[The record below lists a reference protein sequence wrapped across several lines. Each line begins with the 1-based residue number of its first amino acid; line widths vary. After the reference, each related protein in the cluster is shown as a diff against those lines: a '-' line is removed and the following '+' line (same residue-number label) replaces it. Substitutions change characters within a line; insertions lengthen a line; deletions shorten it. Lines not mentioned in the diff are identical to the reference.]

1 MYRRFDRR
9 ALGSTGI
16 LAAALLMVACGSNG
30 GPTEPDPTP
39 EPDPDPTPTPTPTVE
54 GRPIYA
60 VDLSNKLL
68 VFGTESAETVA
79 KSTVISGLPTL
90 NRIVE
95 IDFRPSDGKL
105 YGVGNDSRVYTIDPA
120 TAEATAVSDEPF
132 TPGIASFFDIHFG
145 MSFDP
150 GTEKLRLIS
159 GDFGVSWVIDPDDG
173 TAEAGPTVEVAE
185 GDPHEGAT
193 LHLAGLTAVPVG
205 LGGSSIV
212 ADGSQE
218 ATCQI
223 IDALLLGI
231 DPDLGALFST
241 CDPNGG
247 VWESLGEFPAALRCA
262 QIKFDHDD
270 DGLYISVLENG
281 KQHLY
286 KVDPFTFD
294 VQGSV
299 QEVPVDSPIQ
309 GFAFPFAGS
318 EASLV
323 AQALG
328 EEAAAEGSVP
338 TLSSVGSGSSPD
350 LTDQCAGGD

>member
-1 MYRRFDRR
+1 MYRSFARR
-9 ALGSTGI
+9 ALGSTAI
-16 LAAALLMVACGSNG
+16 LAAALLMVSCGSDG

-39 EPDPDPTPTPTPTVE
+39 TPDPTPEPTPTPTVE

-68 VFGTESAETVA
+68 VFGTESAETIA
-79 KSTVISGLPTL
+79 RSTVISGLPTL

-120 TAEATAVSDEPF
+120 TAEATPVSSEPF

-145 MSFDP
+145 MSFHP
-150 GTEKLRLIS
+150 VTERLRLIS
-159 GDFGVSWVIDPDDG
+159 GDFGVSWSIDPDDG
-173 TAEAGPTVEVAE
+173 TAEAGPAVEVAE

-193 LHLAGLTAVPVG
+193 LHLAGLTAVPAG

-212 ADGSQE
+212 ADGSQG
-218 ATCQI
+218 AVCQI
-223 IDALLLGI
+223 VDALFLAI

-241 CDPNGG
+241 CDQNAG
-247 VWESLGEFPAALRCA
+247 VWESLGDFPAALRCT
-262 QIKFDHDD
+262 QIKFDYE
-270 DGLYISVLENG
+270 DGNLWLSVVESG

-286 KVDPFTFD
+286 KLDPFTFD

-299 QEVPVDSPIQ
+299 QEVPANSPIQ
-309 GFAFPFAGS
+309 GFAFPPAGS
-318 EASLV
+318 DASLV
-323 AQALG
+323 ASALG
-328 EEAAAEGSVP
+328 AEAASYAAAS
-338 TLSSVGSGSSPD
+338 LSSVGSGPSPD
-350 LTDQCAGGD
+350 LADQCAGES

>member
-1 MYRRFDRR
+1 MYRTFDRR

-16 LAAALLMVACGSNG
+16 LAAALFMIACGSDG

-39 EPDPDPTPTPTPTVE
+39 TPDPTPDPTPTPTVE
-54 GRPIYA
+54 GRPVYA

-68 VFGTESAETVA
+68 VFGTESAETIA

-120 TAEATAVSDEPF
+120 TAEATPVSSDPF

-150 GTEKLRLIS
+150 GTEQLRLIS

-173 TAEAGPTVEVAE
+173 TAEAGPAVEVAE

-193 LHLAGLTAVPVG
+193 LHLAGLTAVPAG

-212 ADGSQE
+212 AGGSE
-218 ATCQI
+218 GAVCQI
-223 IDALLLGI
+223 VDALFLAI

-241 CDPNGG
+241 CDQNAG
-247 VWESLGEFPAALRCA
+247 VWESLGDFPATLRCT
-262 QIKFDHDD
+262 QIKFDYE
-270 DGLYISVLENG
+270 DGDLWLSVIENG

-286 KVDPFTFD
+286 KLDPFTFD

-299 QEVPVDSPIQ
+299 QEVPTNSPIQ
-309 GFAFPFAGS
+309 GFAFPPAGS
-318 EASLV
+318 DASLV
-323 AQALG
+323 AGALG
-328 EEAAAEGSVP
+328 DGSASGAAT
-338 TLSSVGSGSSPD
+338 TLSSVGSGTSPD
-350 LTDQCAGGD
+350 LDAQCAGGS

>member
-1 MYRRFDRR
+1 MYRTLDHR
-9 ALGSTGI
+9 ATLRSAGVLT
-16 LAAALLMVACGSNG
+16 ATLLMMACGSDG
-30 GPTEPDPTP
+30 GPTDPSPSPD
-39 EPDPDPTPTPTPTVE
+39 PDPDPTPTPTPTVE
-54 GRPIYA
+54 GRPVYA
-60 VDLSNKLL
+60 VDLSNRLL

-79 KSTVISGLPTL
+79 SSRVITGLPTL

-120 TAEATAVSDEPF
+120 TAAATPVSDEPF
-132 TPGIASFFDIHFG
+132 TPSIASAFDKHFG

-150 GTEKLRLIS
+150 ATEQLRLIS

-185 GDPHEGAT
+185 GDPNEGAT
-193 LHLAGLTAVPVG
+193 LHLAGLTAVPAS
-205 LGGSSIV
+205 LGANSVLTG
-212 ADGSQE
+212 ASQG
-218 ATCQI
+218 AICQI
-223 IDALLLGI
+223 VDALLLAI

-241 CDPNGG
+241 CDPNAG

-270 DGLYISVLENG
+270 QGLYISVLENG

-299 QEVPVDSPIQ
+299 QEIPVTSAIQ
-309 GFAFPFAGS
+309 SFAFPFAGS
-318 EASLV
+318 NADLV
-323 AQALG
+323 AGALG
-328 EEAAAEGSVP
+328 DGPASDAAA
-338 TLSSVGSGSSPD
+338 TLSSVGSGTSPD
-350 LTDQCAGGD
+350 LDTQCAG